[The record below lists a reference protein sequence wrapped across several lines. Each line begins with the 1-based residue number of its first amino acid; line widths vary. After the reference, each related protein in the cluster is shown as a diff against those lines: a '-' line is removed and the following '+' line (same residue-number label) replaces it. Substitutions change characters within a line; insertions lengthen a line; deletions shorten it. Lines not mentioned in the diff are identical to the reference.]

1 MADFLCSEF
10 VRILTFFLAPDE
22 GACPKACQMYT
33 PGGLEDAW
41 KSGIVA
47 DAVPSTGEGDYEV
60 TPVELGG
67 GGSLL
72 GGGGGGLGKA

>member
-1 MADFLCSEF
+1 
-10 VRILTFFLAPDE
+10 
-22 GACPKACQMYT
+22 MYT

-60 TPVELGG
+60 TRVEPGGGG

-72 GGGGGGLGKA
+72 GGGGGGARKSLGRLEPALSL

>member
-1 MADFLCSEF
+1 
-10 VRILTFFLAPDE
+10 
-22 GACPKACQMYT
+22 MYT

-60 TPVELGG
+60 TRVEPGG

-72 GGGGGGLGKA
+72 GGGGGGGFGKA